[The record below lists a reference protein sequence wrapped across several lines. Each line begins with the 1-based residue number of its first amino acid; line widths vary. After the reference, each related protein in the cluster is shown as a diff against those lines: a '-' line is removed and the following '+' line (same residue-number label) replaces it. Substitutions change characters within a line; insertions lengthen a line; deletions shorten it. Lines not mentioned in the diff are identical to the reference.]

1 LSAQAVVQRRIQLAA
16 CTAISFHCANVCF
29 CLQVAQRCEECDCEA
44 LLLQAG
50 AQNKQQDSWQGFA
63 GGEL

>member
-1 LSAQAVVQRRIQLAA
+1 MSA
-16 CTAISFHCANVCF
+16 CC
-29 CLQVAQRCEECDCEA
+29 CLQVAQRCEQCDCEA

-50 AQNKQQDSWQGFA
+50 AKNTQTDSWQGFA